1 MSNEL
6 LFPQFLL
13 NRGVLNAEEVAIYL
27 KRTLAVKVDVP
38 VQAIFHG
45 VATAKELTSLGDLSG
60 EEFRVSAE
68 KKGILTASQLRNLGE
83 AIAGEGCRFAQA
95 LLDAGRLDYGE
106 IERLFREF
114 VHAGGN
120 PLAEAIECAAAGRL
134 MEELPLYTEY
144 VGVALQSFKRFMKI
158 GCVIVP
164 QAEPFPAGTPR
175 HIVSQAVTGGASLVA
190 GIEAADDV
198 FLDLARR
205 YSREDFE
212 TLDDLAVDSLAE
224 FLNVLDGFFAVRLGE
239 RGLELDLETPKMA
252 CALSEKAAPSK
263 LLRLPVESPV
273 GAFALFLAAD
283 EFL

>member
-27 KRTLAVKVDVP
+27 KRTLAVQVDVP

-45 VATAKELTSLGDLSG
+45 VATAKELTSLGALSG

-120 PLAEAIECAAAGRL
+120 PLAEAIACAAAGRL
-134 MEELPLYTEY
+134 ME
-144 VGVALQSFKRFMKI
+144 
-158 GCVIVP
+158 
-164 QAEPFPAGTPR
+164 
-175 HIVSQAVTGGASLVA
+175 
-190 GIEAADDV
+190 
-198 FLDLARR
+198 
-205 YSREDFE
+205 
-212 TLDDLAVDSLAE
+212 
-224 FLNVLDGFFAVRLGE
+224 
-239 RGLELDLETPKMA
+239 
-252 CALSEKAAPSK
+252 
-263 LLRLPVESPV
+263 
-273 GAFALFLAAD
+273 
-283 EFL
+283 